1 MTMEKPIMVSS
12 CAREVVQDKF
22 MRIFLKRLPNGS
34 LFLFFEYRHRIFR
47 NFCSSYFFMLI
58 KMSSA
63 WFL

>member
-34 LFLFFEYRHRIFR
+34 LFLFLEFAIVYSEIFAHRIFS
-47 NFCSSYFFMLI
+47 CS
-58 KMSSA
+58 
-63 WFL
+63 